1 MRQFGSNATSSIIN
15 LSLSGPQSQI
25 LEFALYLTSKGS
37 SLPHLTSHSPPP
49 FPSLHLVLVML
60 VIASN
65 GDENAFSCWKSPS
78 SSDFIVS
85 VGGISSDTDTQ
96 LHESNYGDCVDILAP
111 GENIP
116 APFIG
121 RTNSEMKLL
130 SGTSAAA
137 AIVTGITTRL
147 MGIIHQNE
155 TIAEALMATHKD
167 NTVSQFFKTILTSSK
182 YSFNSQMDTVHLNLF
197 LSCDFTILSS
207 IDEIFAKELKLGPRK
222 KSIPALNRARRTL
235 LELQNKKKAA
245 MFEN

>member
-1 MRQFGSNATSSIIN
+1 M
-15 LSLSGPQSQI
+15 I
-25 LEFALYLTSKGS
+25 L
-37 SLPHLTSHSPPP
+37 
-49 FPSLHLVLVML
+49 PSLVML

-116 APFIG
+116 APYIG
-121 RTNSEMKLL
+121 ISNHEMKTL

-137 AIVTGITTRL
+137 AVVTGIATRL
-147 MGIIHQNE
+147 MGIIHHNE
-155 TIAEALMATHKD
+155 TIAEALMTAHTD
-167 NTVSQFFKTILTSSK
+167 NTVSQFIKTILTSSK
-182 YSFNSQMDTVHLNLF
+182 YSLSSQMNTVHLNLF
-197 LSCDFTILSS
+197 LACDFTTTES
-207 IDEIFAKELKLGPRK
+207 IDEIFVKELKLGPRK
-222 KSIPALNRARRTL
+222 KSIPALNRAKKTF

-245 MFEN
+245 MFEPEEIPILESS